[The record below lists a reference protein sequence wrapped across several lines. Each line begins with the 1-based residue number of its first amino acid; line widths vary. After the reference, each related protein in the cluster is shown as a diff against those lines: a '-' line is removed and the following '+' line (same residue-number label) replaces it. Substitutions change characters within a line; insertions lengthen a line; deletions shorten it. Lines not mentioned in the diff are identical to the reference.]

1 MEDLDEKLEA
11 EVKKVAESEDSEEVA
26 ESEDSEEVAA
36 NVSVEDE

>member
-11 EVKKVAESEDSEEVA
+11 EVKEVA

>member
-11 EVKKVAESEDSEEVA
+11 EVKEVA
-26 ESEDSEEVAA
+26 ESKDSEEVAA